1 MTGMFHDFLLSF
13 PWSITLIL
21 GISLL
26 VASLLV
32 PFMQFWFIRK
42 PLQTG
47 GKGFSFLDI
56 LQKYYNKLLD
66 VCFKHPYYT
75 VITGLTFIFVGII
88 LMGKL
93 PQNLMPTAD
102 RNQFAVEIYLP
113 TGIAIEK
120 TSAIADTLENILR
133 ADDRIVSVTSFTGCA
148 SPRFHTAY
156 APQIAGPNYAQFIV
170 NTKGN
175 KEHVYSLDECIEAAL
190 DNNVRMKNAQNNLR
204 MVEHSKQEAFS
215 KYFPTVSAMGSGFL
229 ADKSLVRMGLSPEM
243 QMAFMKNGLV
253 GDVSATLP
261 LFTGGQIVNGN
272 KLAKVN
278 VEVNRL
284 QQRQSQNEVT
294 LTVENYFW
302 QVVMLKEKLQTI
314 STLDKQLTQLLQDV
328 ETSVQAGVTTRND
341 LLQVQLRQNEI
352 QSKRIQAENMLSLS
366 RSMLAQYIGHPAD
379 SIEVAATLKDTL
391 PQGPEGLYTP
401 PEAALATTNEYN
413 LLQQNVKASSLQHKM
428 AIGKNLLTIAI
439 GGGYAYE
446 NLLGK
451 DHTFWLGFAT
461 VSVPISGWWGGSHDI
476 QRQKL
481 QLRNAENQLADQS
494 QLLVIRMKHT
504 WDDLNDAYK
513 QVKIALLSI
522 EQAKENLRLNTDY
535 YAAGTCTMSDLLD
548 AQSLYQQSR
557 DKYVETYAQ
566 YEVKKR
572 EYLQV
577 TGR

>member
-113 TGIAIEK
+113 TGTAIEK

-204 MVEHSKQEAFS
+204 MAEHSKQEAFS

-243 QMAFMKNGLV
+243 QMTFMKNGLV

-261 LFTGGQIVNGN
+261 LFTGGQIINGN

-428 AIGKNLLTIAI
+428 AIGKNLLTISI

-494 QLLVIRMKHT
+494 QLLVIRMKHI

-522 EQAKENLRLNTDY
+522 EQAKENLRLNIDY
-535 YAAGTCTMSDLLD
+535 YATGTCTMSDLLD